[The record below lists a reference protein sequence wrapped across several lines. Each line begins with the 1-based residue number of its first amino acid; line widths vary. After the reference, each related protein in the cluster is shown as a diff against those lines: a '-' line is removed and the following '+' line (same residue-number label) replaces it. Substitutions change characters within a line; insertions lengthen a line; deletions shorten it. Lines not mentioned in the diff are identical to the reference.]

1 MFCLHVRYTEVR
13 RKMKDHI
20 RNTLLA
26 MGITSTLAL
35 GLTTTVLPA
44 FATSS
49 NNGDDDQD
57 DNNNDDGNDSKD
69 GEHTI
74 MS

>member
-1 MFCLHVRYTEVR
+1 
-13 RKMKDHI
+13 
-20 RNTLLA
+20 
-26 MGITSTLAL
+26 MGIASILAL

-49 NNGDDDQD
+49 NNGDDDHD
-57 DNNNDDGNDSKD
+57 DNNNDDGNASKD